1 MVQWLR
7 IHLPLQE
14 GCVPPLVRKLRS
26 TSPPVWQKKKKEK
39 RKRKKKE
46 GGGILYKHVVGRT
59 EKFKENVRDTEETP
73 ENHMK
78 NQLASTAHHVVQE

>member
-1 MVQWLR
+1 MCSTPGQGAK
-7 IHLPLQE
+7 IHIPSSVE
-14 GCVPPLVRKLRS
+14 
-26 TSPPVWQKKKKEK
+26 KK
-39 RKRKKKE
+39 KKKE

-59 EKFKENVRDTEETP
+59 EKFKENIRDTEETP